1 MTMNARFADRTLS
14 RSRRR
19 FMIFLIA
26 AATALVG
33 SAFVQQQPAHAATWN
48 LVWADEFNGSG
59 APSSAN
65 WNYGVGNAST
75 PASMLSTAGA
85 TANGSGTA
93 PRTARSPAAT
103 S

>member
-1 MTMNARFADRTLS
+1 MTIRNAGFADRAL
-14 RSRRR
+14 SRRR
-19 FMIFLIA
+19 RLMVLLTA
-26 AATALVG
+26 AVTALAG
-33 SAFVQQQPAHAATWN
+33 SVVIQQQPAHAAWN

-65 WNYGVGNAST
+65 WNYNVGNGLN
-75 PASMLSTAGA
+75 PGSMLSTAGA
-85 TANGSGTA
+85 MASGSGTA